1 MKHFRLY
8 ILIASI
14 GFASCSDK
22 YSSEL
27 GLTPSLKPR
36 YLNVSPTTLLYTA
49 TQTSAQ
55 NLFIESMETPWKID
69 NGIEWVSLSQEKWQ
83 GVTLVE
89 VKASENTNANEARVG
104 VFYIQSDVSD
114 FKFETG
120 VSVTQEEA
128 KPYIKVSQTSITLN
142 GATSSAS
149 IDVTSNCTYEIS
161 GTEEWLSASIKE
173 NHITLNAS
181 ANESTQ
187 YRTATILLTHEGT
200 NSAYAKIQVSQAPA
214 SINASTETL
223 TFENAAGE
231 AKIDVSSEAKWTA
244 STSDSWITVSPTE
257 SSAGTS
263 SITISIV
270 PNTSVD
276 ERTGY
281 VILTIGEE
289 KRIQIPIKQRGIYIE
304 SDKAELNFEASSSIQ
319 DIQISS
325 NTSWEISS
333 LPSWISVDKNSG
345 SGNSLIKVTAEDNPN
360 TTERYGEFV
369 LSQPGLTSSVTIKV
383 HQKGKVFTV
392 ATTQLNFTDK
402 PDSQDVSIS
411 TDGNWQATS
420 STDWISV
427 SPQSGTGNAT
437 LSISVTENETDEER
451 NGIVTISMGDATAT
465 IAVVQKGK
473 YFKINN
479 NLLDFTSKGGK
490 LNVSL
495 TTNTAWT
502 ARIGDNV
509 DWLTVSPSQGNA
521 NAEVIITAKDNPS
534 VNDRS
539 ANVYFDALGRNVNI
553 LVTQKARYLTI
564 DTNELLFYSKGGTSN
579 VITVKTDGEYSIN
592 SNDNWLNIQ
601 QSGSTFTVTATENAT
616 TEARIGHITLS
627 LTDLKEGSYSI
638 TLTVTQLNY
647 GGTFIRN
654 GFGDDKN
661 YDSSGTSSGSLS
673 ITGYGNDA
681 NYDTNSKSSTKLT
694 ITGYKT
700 ATSWDSSISSS
711 AKVSISGYDID
722 KSYDSQTSS
731 SGTVSKETF
740 SGDNNWN

>member
-1 MKHFRLY
+1 
-8 ILIASI
+8 
-14 GFASCSDK
+14 
-22 YSSEL
+22 
-27 GLTPSLKPR
+27 
-36 YLNVSPTTLLYTA
+36 
-49 TQTSAQ
+49 
-55 NLFIESMETPWKID
+55 
-69 NGIEWVSLSQEKWQ
+69 
-83 GVTLVE
+83 
-89 VKASENTNANEARVG
+89 
-104 VFYIQSDVSD
+104 
-114 FKFETG
+114 
-120 VSVTQEEA
+120 
-128 KPYIKVSQTSITLN
+128 
-142 GATSSAS
+142 
-149 IDVTSNCTYEIS
+149 
-161 GTEEWLSASIKE
+161 
-173 NHITLNAS
+173 
-181 ANESTQ
+181 
-187 YRTATILLTHEGT
+187 
-200 NSAYAKIQVSQAPA
+200 
-214 SINASTETL
+214 
-223 TFENAAGE
+223 
-231 AKIDVSSEAKWTA
+231 
-244 STSDSWITVSPTE
+244 
-257 SSAGTS
+257 
-263 SITISIV
+263 
-270 PNTSVD
+270 
-276 ERTGY
+276 
-281 VILTIGEE
+281 
-289 KRIQIPIKQRGIYIE
+289 
-304 SDKAELNFEASSSIQ
+304 
-319 DIQISS
+319 
-325 NTSWEISS
+325 
-333 LPSWISVDKNSG
+333 
-345 SGNSLIKVTAEDNPN
+345 
-360 TTERYGEFV
+360 
-369 LSQPGLTSSVTIKV
+369 
-383 HQKGKVFTV
+383 
-392 ATTQLNFTDK
+392 
-402 PDSQDVSIS
+402 
-411 TDGNWQATS
+411 
-420 STDWISV
+420 
-427 SPQSGTGNAT
+427 
-437 LSISVTENETDEER
+437 
-451 NGIVTISMGDATAT
+451 MGDATAT